1 MRDDEILIGLTP
13 EERRVLR
20 EAMDF
25 VPSDVLTVHDQ
36 EILDAILERI
46 RA

>member
-13 EERRVLR
+13 EERRVLLEVAR
-20 EAMDF
+20 FLPAC
-25 VPSDVLTVHDQ
+25 VLTVHDQ